1 MHIESEASQ
10 FFACY
15 ITQLKVKES
24 FKLLLALKE
33 HQTKIK
39 KKNILQTGRLYSGI
53 QPAKLTNHNMHSNL
67 DF

>member
-24 FKLLLALKE
+24 FKLSLALKE
-33 HQTKIK
+33 HQTKMK
-39 KKNILQTGRLYSGI
+39 KKNFATGRLYSGI

>member
-24 FKLLLALKE
+24 FKLSLALKE
-33 HQTKIK
+33 HQTKMK
-39 KKNILQTGRLYSGI
+39 KKNLDSLIVAFIPPLQRFDTL
-53 QPAKLTNHNMHSNL
+53 KTHSV
-67 DF
+67 